1 MKSHDS
7 SRVGD
12 YAECKAV
19 AWLWEQGYEVFKNS
33 GCSGPIDLIVM
44 AHDGTLIPIDVK
56 TARLTVRKRGDST
69 KYSSNCSLTEY
80 QRELGVQI
88 LTYNP
93 VEETYSFQRHK
104 HETTYA
110 RHRDNNGSQYD
121 LDLRH

>member
-19 AWLWEQGYEVFKNS
+19 TWLWERGYEVFKNS
-33 GCSGPIDLIVM
+33 GCSGPVDLIVM
-44 AHDGTLIPIDVK
+44 GRDGTLIPIDVK
-56 TARLTVRKRGDST
+56 TVRSAG
-69 KYSSNCSLTEY
+69 KYGTNCSLSEY
-80 QRELGVQI
+80 QRDLGVQI

-93 VEETYSFQRHK
+93 VGDTFHFQRHR

-110 RHRDNNGSQYD
+110 RHRDNAGSQYD
-121 LDLRH
+121 LDLRN